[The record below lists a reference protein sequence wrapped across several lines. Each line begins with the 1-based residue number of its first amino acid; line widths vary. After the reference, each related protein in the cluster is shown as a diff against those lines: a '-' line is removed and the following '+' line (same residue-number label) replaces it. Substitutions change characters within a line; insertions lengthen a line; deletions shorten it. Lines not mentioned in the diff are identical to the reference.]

1 MTMKE
6 WFYTL
11 CYMFLGAGAAFAVA
25 AILLPG
31 QEIRNFSFCNICV
44 TLIIY
49 YNGMALNDP
58 TKDRNI
64 LGRAVPC
71 RL

>member
-1 MTMKE
+1 MKE

-11 CYMFLGAGAAFAVA
+11 CYMFLGAGAAFAVT
-25 AILLPG
+25 AILLPWL
-31 QEIRNFSFCNICV
+31 ETANLISCNICV
-44 TLIIY
+44 ILFIY

-58 TKDRNI
+58 TKEKKI